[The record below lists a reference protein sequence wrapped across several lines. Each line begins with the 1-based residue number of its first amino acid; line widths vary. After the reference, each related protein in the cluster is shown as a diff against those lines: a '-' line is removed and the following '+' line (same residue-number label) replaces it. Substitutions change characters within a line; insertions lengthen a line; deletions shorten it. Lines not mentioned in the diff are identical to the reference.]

1 MAVVVRYMCTRDGK
15 MFEDRKQ
22 ANAHDKMLESVEL
35 LRDLIEASA
44 VAGVNEDLADELAY
58 YLVNNKDETMAALRG
73 QSTRPSA
80 SGDEAE
86 DEDEESEPTAAPKP
100 VAKAKPAKKKT
111 RKGKVA

>member
-44 VAGVNEDLADELAY
+44 VAGVDENLADELAY
-58 YLVNNKDETMAALRG
+58 YLVSNKDETMAALRG
-73 QSTRPSA
+73 QSAKIVTDKPQALTSNSHTRD
-80 SGDEAE
+80 GYNH
-86 DEDEESEPTAAPKP
+86 
-100 VAKAKPAKKKT
+100 VAT
-111 RKGKVA
+111 QS